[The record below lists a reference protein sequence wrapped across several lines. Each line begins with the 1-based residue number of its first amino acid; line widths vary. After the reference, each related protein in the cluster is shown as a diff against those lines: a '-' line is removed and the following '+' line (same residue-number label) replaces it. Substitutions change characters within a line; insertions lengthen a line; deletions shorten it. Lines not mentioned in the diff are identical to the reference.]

1 MRHLLAAVAALAAP
15 VAVAEPPVSAVR
27 VSQLGLEP
35 AAGQRIVVV
44 TRAAGP
50 VGSLAAAERLPAA
63 SAAAGRA
70 RASPSRPTAP
80 ASGRPAVKPSSR
92 VAGLVSVASN
102 LPPERDEPGWANT
115 RY

>member
-50 VGSLAAAERLPAA
+50 VAWRVRDDAGRVVQRLR
-63 SAAAGRA
+63 AAGH
-70 RASPSRPTAP
+70 
-80 ASGRPAVKPSSR
+80 
-92 VAGLVSVASN
+92 
-102 LPPERDEPGWANT
+102 
-115 RY
+115 